1 MDLNRLEEFTI
12 IAKHLSIKKAAEELQ
27 ISPATLSS
35 RLNNFEKSLNTEL
48 FYRGSSCLSL
58 SPSGK
63 KLLTDAL
70 SITQSVKTIKEE
82 IRHSSSTELQHL
94 RIMVIGFGLPFYLG
108 PYLDIVSKNNPSLQ
122 LDILDDT
129 YCSIED
135 GLKNNHI
142 DLVFAPTMAHTCP
155 DGIIRHVLATAHQY
169 VLLPQFH
176 PLVNASSISLKELDG
191 ETFILYPNHA
201 TTLRSFQIENLNDS
215 GIRYHIYESDTSA
228 NFYQLLVPIG
238 KGLVLTPFHSFN
250 DLPNT
255 RSVPIR
261 DIVYPAPSTLLYSR
275 DHIRPEA
282 KAFAQDF
289 LKFVKEASSHD
300 HRKTIRI
307 PHSVEG
313 SKL

>member
-12 IAKHLSIKKAAEELQ
+12 IAKHLSIKKAAAELKL
-27 ISPATLSS
+27 SPATLSS
-35 RLNNFEKSLNTEL
+35 RLNNFEKSLNTHL
-48 FYRGSSCLSL
+48 FFRGSNGLSL
-58 SPSGK
+58 TPSGK

-70 SITQSVKTIKEE
+70 SITQSIRSIKED
-82 IRHSSSTELQHL
+82 IRHTHSTELQHL

-108 PYLDIVSKNNPSLQ
+108 PYLDIVSKKNPSLQ

-135 GLKNNHI
+135 GLKNNLI

-155 DGIIRHVLATAHQY
+155 DGIVRHVLATAHQY
-169 VLLPQFH
+169 VLVPEFH
-176 PLVNASSISLKELDG
+176 PLINATSISLKELDG
-191 ETFILYPNHA
+191 ETFILYPNQA
-201 TTLRSFQIENLNDS
+201 TTLRNFQTENLNNS

-255 RSVPIR
+255 RSIPIR
-261 DIVYPAPSTLLYSR
+261 DIIYPAPSTLLYSK

-282 KAFAQDF
+282 KVFAQDF

-300 HRKTIRI
+300 HRKTIRVPDFI
-307 PHSVEG
+307 ED